1 MRLRMARRLAPA
13 IAAAAALVLPVAAAP
28 AAGTQQASAAEP
40 KRLVVAVSQ
49 TVDTFNPFMSFFAI
63 GYTVSGLAY
72 DSLIDWDSKDFAAK
86 PGIATGWTES
96 PDHLTWTY
104 NIRSDVKFSD
114 GKPLTAKDVEF
125 TFKTMMTNQDARDSS
140 SDLVENFQSVSAPDD
155 TTFIVKLK
163 QPTNQMLALDSAIV
177 PKHIWEKHLKNLGD
191 FTNFEFPMVGSG
203 PFQVTEFKKDQ
214 FIRLKAN
221 KNYWGGAPAYDELVF
236 RYFKTPD
243 AAVQALI
250 AGEVDLVSGLQPAAY
265 KALKKE
271 KNIKLNQA
279 QNRRFSSITFNMGA
293 RTKDGKP
300 FGDGHPALKDV
311 RVRKAI
317 QYATNKQELIKKVD
331 DGLAEEGVSYIPEI
345 FSTYFWKP
353 SESEKVPFDIQAANR
368 ILDQAGYTKGADGI
382 RIDPKSKRPLSFRL
396 LNHSDTPSEAN
407 DSDFLK
413 GWWKQIG
420 IDTKI
425 ESQDSGKL
433 NDSLYLGKYDI
444 IFSGWGVGPDP
455 TSILSL
461 HTCGTLPPDSSGK
474 FRDTETF
481 YCNKEYDKLHEQQ
494 KRESDVAKR
503 AAIVKQMQ
511 KILYDDAPVITLRY
525 RYVLEAYRSD
535 RWTGF
540 TKQPEKA
547 GMISG
552 QQGNWAYLS
561 AKPVAAKADSTNA
574 ASDEKSGGGSGL
586 LIGILIAVLVVAAAG
601 GGYFFVL
608 RRKTADERE

>member
-1 MRLRMARRLAPA
+1 MRPRMASRLALA
-13 IAAAAALVLPVAAAP
+13 TAAAAALVLPVAAAP
-28 AAGTQQASAAEP
+28 AAMAPPASAAEP

-140 SDLVENFQSVSAPDD
+140 SDLVENFQSVSAPDN
-155 TTFIVKLK
+155 TTFVVKLK

-191 FTNFEFPMVGSG
+191 FTNFDLPMIGSG
-203 PFQVTEFKKDQ
+203 PFQVSEFKKDQ
-214 FIRLKAN
+214 FIRMKAN

-250 AGEVDLVSGLQPAAY
+250 TGEVDLVSGLQPAAY

-271 KNIKLNQA
+271 QNIKLNQA

-293 RTKDGKP
+293 RTKGGKP

-317 QYATNKQELIKKVD
+317 QYATRR
-331 DGLAEEGVSYIPEI
+331 
-345 FSTYFWKP
+345 STTVWP
-353 SESEKVPFDIQAANR
+353 R
-368 ILDQAGYTKGADGI
+368 
-382 RIDPKSKRPLSFRL
+382 
-396 LNHSDTPSEAN
+396 
-407 DSDFLK
+407 
-413 GWWKQIG
+413 
-420 IDTKI
+420 
-425 ESQDSGKL
+425 
-433 NDSLYLGKYDI
+433 
-444 IFSGWGVGPDP
+444 
-455 TSILSL
+455 
-461 HTCGTLPPDSSGK
+461 
-474 FRDTETF
+474 
-481 YCNKEYDKLHEQQ
+481 
-494 KRESDVAKR
+494 R
-503 AAIVKQMQ
+503 A
-511 KILYDDAPVITLRY
+511 
-525 RYVLEAYRSD
+525 
-535 RWTGF
+535 
-540 TKQPEKA
+540 
-547 GMISG
+547 
-552 QQGNWAYLS
+552 
-561 AKPVAAKADSTNA
+561 
-574 ASDEKSGGGSGL
+574 
-586 LIGILIAVLVVAAAG
+586 
-601 GGYFFVL
+601 
-608 RRKTADERE
+608 